1 MEDLYPIAVS
11 FRFFVPNCGF
21 SHEFG
26 LNSSLEML
34 ARSKQRERDENNKR
48 SSSSFS
54 QRRMMRLCVCILCAR
69 YNIIMANENDQFFKV
84 KIYSGTD
91 NFQTTSR
98 QLERYIYISFCT
110 RANTR
115 NNKKR
120 RLWDVN
126 ERRRRR
132 SAETTTSV
140 ILSLQCFWLPLLLVV
155 IITSLRMEDNEHN
168 YCRN

>member
-1 MEDLYPIAVS
+1 MYATHIDVYCFCVVKMEDLYPIAVS

-91 NFQTTSR
+91 NFQTTLR
-98 QLERYIYISFCT
+98 QFQRYMEYQIGTKSKSYALHTFC
-110 RANTR
+110 
-115 NNKKR
+115 
-120 RLWDVN
+120 
-126 ERRRRR
+126 
-132 SAETTTSV
+132 
-140 ILSLQCFWLPLLLVV
+140 ILSAYFIKNIYQQ
-155 IITSLRMEDNEHN
+155 IAR
-168 YCRN
+168 